1 MIMIIQSENVAV
13 SLTDNATPIGWVGVE
28 FVHDRFY
35 PKDRS
40 YPSLRIEFFLL
51 PSLGENLR
59 VHIYILKIESKI

>member
-13 SLTDNATPIGWVGVE
+13 SLTDNATPIGVE

-40 YPSLRIEFFLL
+40 YSSLRIEFFLL

>member
-40 YPSLRIEFFLL
+40 YSSLRIEFFT
-51 PSLGENLR
+51 SILR
-59 VHIYILKIESKI
+59 REFACAHLYLKNRI